1 MNIWGSFENQAHW
14 WAKCCSKNYTVNVFA
29 VKFSLSILHCF
40 RETSSL
46 FGERCWYLVTMGSLA
61 RRVPS
66 EQLPRHKA
74 LLTGRGYL
82 QDTSK
87 LCFGD
92 IPNIRSVLKLS
103 TRIRLCSLIVPHCNA
118 VLAGASK
125 STTDKLQRVLN
136 AAARIVSNTPKYD
149 CGLSHLLHDELH
161 WLDVPQWVQYKLC
174 ATVHRRLQHKA
185 PQYMTDCCI
194 HTSNIARRQHLRSA
208 GCRQLFILRHR
219 HSMLGRLAFSVAG
232 PAAWNL
238 LPDCLQDPSRSFDSF
253 RWDLKTFLFLFY

>member
-61 RRVPS
+61 RWVPS

-136 AAARIVSNTPKYD
+136 AAAHIVSNTPKYD

-161 WLDVPQWVQYKLC
+161 CW
-174 ATVHRRLQHKA
+174 
-185 PQYMTDCCI
+185 
-194 HTSNIARRQHLRSA
+194 
-208 GCRQLFILRHR
+208 
-219 HSMLGRLAFSVAG
+219 
-232 PAAWNL
+232 
-238 LPDCLQDPSRSFDSF
+238 
-253 RWDLKTFLFLFY
+253 TFLSGCSTSCAQRSIDVCSTKHHSTWRTAASTLQTLRVGSICGPQAAVSCSYCDTAIRC